1 MRQSCLMRKTAM
13 KMKRDDTFWRRL
25 DELLERS
32 EIVIDRPRGSR
43 HPRFPEIVYA
53 LDYGYLD
60 GTTSADGEGVDV
72 WLGSDAARRLDAVI
86 CTVDLDKRDAE
97 MKLMVGCTAE
107 DRDYIER
114 FYNSWP
120 DMGGMI
126 VLRDEA

>member
-1 MRQSCLMRKTAM
+1 M

-53 LDYGYLD
+53 LDYGYLG

-72 WLGSDAARRLDAVI
+72 WLGSDAAQRLDAVI

-107 DRDYIER
+107 ERDYIER

>member
-1 MRQSCLMRKTAM
+1 
-13 KMKRDDTFWRRL
+13 MKRDDTFWRRL

-32 EIVIDRPRGSR
+32 EIVVDRPRGSR

-53 LDYGYLD
+53 LDYGYLA

-72 WLGSDAARRLDAVI
+72 WLGSDPARRLVAVI

-107 DRDYIER
+107 ERDYIEH

-126 VLRDEA
+126 VERE